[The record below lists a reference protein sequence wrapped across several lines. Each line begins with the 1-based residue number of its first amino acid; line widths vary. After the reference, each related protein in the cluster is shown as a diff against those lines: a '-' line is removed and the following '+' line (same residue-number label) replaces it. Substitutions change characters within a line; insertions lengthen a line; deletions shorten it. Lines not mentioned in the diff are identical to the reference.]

1 MNDPPALGPEL
12 EAALAYAARVHRT
25 QLRNDTTIP
34 YVSHLLGV
42 AALVLQDGG
51 SQEEAIAAL
60 LHDAAEDHGGRARL
74 EDIRQ
79 RFGSEVAR
87 IVESCSDSLT
97 AHGDSQEAWRA
108 RKHRYLGHLRQADRS
123 VLRVTCAD
131 KLDNARAILAD
142 HRRIGD
148 VVFERFEA
156 GKKGTLAY
164 YALVLDILRARF
176 PGSLTEELD
185 RVVMEIWTRA
195 GEGHPWPTS
204 EQALPEPAPPEAP

>member
-1 MNDPPALGPEL
+1 MTDSSALGPEF
-12 EAALAYAARVHRT
+12 EAALAYAARAHRT
-25 QLRNDTTIP
+25 QLRNDTKIP

-51 SQEEAIAAL
+51 NQEEAIAGL
-60 LHDAAEDHGGRARL
+60 LHDAAEDQGGQARL

-79 RFGSEVAR
+79 RFGIEVAR
-87 IVESCSDSLT
+87 IVEACSDSLPPD
-97 AHGDSQEAWRA
+97 GRSREAWRP

-131 KLDNARAILAD
+131 KLDNARAVLAD

-148 VVFERFEA
+148 AVFERFEA
-156 GKKGTLAY
+156 GKDGTLAY
-164 YALVLDILRARF
+164 YALLLDILRARF

-185 RVVMEIWTRA
+185 RVLTELWRRA
-195 GEGHPWPTS
+195 AAARPWPTS
-204 EQALPEPAPPEAP
+204 EDDLPEPRPRPG